1 MMFSAC
7 TEHSIPSKSALGSKF
22 ILGTFRS
29 SQKWEMLYLYL
40 IYGSK
45 FELFDDL
52 GGFSENCE
60 GEIAMNYVSGLK
72 KLTLFVS
79 LQIA

>member
-1 MMFSAC
+1 
-7 TEHSIPSKSALGSKF
+7 
-22 ILGTFRS
+22 
-29 SQKWEMLYLYL
+29 MLHLHL

-45 FELFDDL
+45 FGFFDDL
-52 GGFSENCE
+52 EGFSENCE

-79 LQIA
+79 LQMAQLGHFRKKTTFEEKNQYENCTILKGF

>member
-1 MMFSAC
+1 
-7 TEHSIPSKSALGSKF
+7 
-22 ILGTFRS
+22 
-29 SQKWEMLYLYL
+29 MLHLYL

-45 FELFDDL
+45 FGLFDDL

-79 LQIA
+79 LQIAQLGHFRKKTTFEEKISMKTVPF

>member
-1 MMFSAC
+1 
-7 TEHSIPSKSALGSKF
+7 
-22 ILGTFRS
+22 
-29 SQKWEMLYLYL
+29 MLHLHL

-45 FELFDDL
+45 FGFFDDL
-52 GGFSENCE
+52 EGFSENCE

>member
-1 MMFSAC
+1 
-7 TEHSIPSKSALGSKF
+7 
-22 ILGTFRS
+22 
-29 SQKWEMLYLYL
+29 MLYLYL